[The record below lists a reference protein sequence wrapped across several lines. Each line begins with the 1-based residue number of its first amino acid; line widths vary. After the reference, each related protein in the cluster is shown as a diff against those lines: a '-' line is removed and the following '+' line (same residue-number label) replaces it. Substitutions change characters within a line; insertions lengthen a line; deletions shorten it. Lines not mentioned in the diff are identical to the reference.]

1 MINLSSY
8 DSLQTNIFVKISYPD
23 TTFDYF
29 SDYHREFSFGG
40 DTYTG
45 FGSLL
50 SVAPTENNLRAAPMQ
65 VEVVLS
71 GLPTTVI
78 QNALA
83 SDLKGSFI
91 EIFRAFFDA
100 ETGELLPVGENP
112 AGKFRGV
119 VNNFSIENNIT
130 MGDDTANVSI
140 LLECS
145 SVLQYLENKIGGRRT
160 NPLDQQAYDPTD
172 TSMKRVPS
180 LARSNFDFGAPK

>member
-23 TTFDYF
+23 NTFDYF
-29 SDYHREFSFGG
+29 SDYHKEFTFNSE
-40 DTYTG
+40 TYTG

-50 SVAPTENNLRAAPMQ
+50 SVAPTENSLRAAPAQ
-65 VEVVLS
+65 IEVVLS

-83 SDLKGSFI
+83 SDLKGSNI
-91 EIFRAFFDA
+91 EIFRAFFDV
-100 ETGELLPVGENP
+100 ETGELLPLGENP
-112 AGKFRGV
+112 AGKFRGII
-119 VNNFSIENNIT
+119 NNFSIENSIN
-130 MGDDTANVSI
+130 MGDDTATVSI

-145 SVLQYLENKIGGRRT
+145 SYLEYLENKIGGRRT
-160 NPLDQQAYDPTD
+160 NPLDQVAYDPTD
-172 TSMKRVPS
+172 TSMKRVPT